1 MPFSWYI
8 NKIALLIRQ
17 DRNLYC
23 TKNWYSCRFV
33 SHVQFP
39 FVWFCH
45 LSAISISL
53 YCLHTFK
60 CSTGGYFIQGKN
72 YLIVFRMFFF
82 SEICFVLCVFQSLC
96 GYGITL
102 FYSFRGNYTFELFH
116 LYRIFFML
124 GIWRWYMYQIN
135 IETFVDSKECCV
147 HSPVICA
154 IILLDAHILSK
165 LLYAR

>member
-1 MPFSWYI
+1 M
-8 NKIALLIRQ
+8 LIRQ
-17 DRNLYC
+17 NRNLYC
-23 TKNWYSCRFV
+23 TKYIWIAS
-33 SHVQFP
+33 FP
-39 FVWFCH
+39 CVWFCH
-45 LSAISISL
+45 LSGISISL

-60 CSTGGYFIQGKN
+60 CSTGGYFLQGEN
-72 YLIVFRMFFF
+72 YFIVFRMFFF
-82 SEICFVLCVFQSLC
+82 SQICFVLCTFQSLC

-116 LYRIFFML
+116 LYRICFML
-124 GIWRWYMYQIN
+124 GICLWYMYQIN
-135 IETFVDSKECCV
+135 IKTFVDGKECCV